1 MDDRPIDLAAL
12 DPTLDHER
20 WERRIAAISALAA
33 PQLARRA
40 AAVASPAQVLVGWFR
55 PALAMAATLA
65 LCASAALL
73 LPFGGTSAPAVS
85 AEALRLPSPV
95 SQWLGED
102 QSPTMAELAA
112 ALEGGQP

>member
-1 MDDRPIDLAAL
+1 MDDRPIDLGAL
-12 DPTLDHER
+12 DPTLDGER
-20 WERRIAAISALAA
+20 WERRIAAISAFAR
-33 PQLARRA
+33 PELARRA
-40 AAVASPAQVLVGWFR
+40 TAAASPALVLVGWFR

-85 AEALRLPSPV
+85 AEALRLPSALD
-95 SQWLGED
+95 QWLGED
-102 QSPTMAELAA
+102 QPPTMAELAA